1 MSNQPQLPENYQKP
15 PHSIAFVLDGYVQD
29 VIHVN
34 PRLAALFL
42 SNPIA
47 VDVTGAENEVS
58 PGFQY
63 DAKTNIFTGFN
74 DRKEIIVNPPIE
86 PIQ

>member
-47 VDVTGAENEVS
+47 VDVTGAE
-58 PGFQY
+58 
-63 DAKTNIFTGFN
+63 I
-74 DRKEIIVNPPIE
+74 
-86 PIQ
+86 